1 MKKRILV
8 YGMTDNPGGI
18 ETYLMNVMQ
27 KLDEH
32 NVKFDFVCDFPN
44 IAYAD
49 LISKYGSK
57 VYFIPAKSK
66 GLLKHW
72 KELYKVLKQHKE
84 YRTVYFNILD
94 AGAAFTLV
102 IPWILRRKIV
112 THSHNGE
119 TDKKKLH
126 KYCKSALV
134 LMTSQYLTCSEIASK
149 FMFGSS
155 KRVQD
160 KVIVIPNAI
169 DVEKYKYSENIRIQK
184 RKELNIPDDKVVIG
198 HVGRLSIQKNPFG
211 MLDIFKE
218 TLKKDKNVI
227 LLSIGTGELEAE
239 VKEYAS
245 RIGVEEQ
252 VKFMG
257 KRADVA
263 ELFQAMDVFFLPSFY
278 EGLPIVALEAQ
289 AAGLSCVL
297 SNNITK
303 EVNITGNVSFVDLDA
318 TFEEWSNE
326 LLKHA
331 RLERNNVKEIWKT
344 SEYNLENFEYEIKKI
359 EKCLLEKNN

>member
-1 MKKRILV
+1 MEKRILV

-27 KLDEH
+27 KLAEH
-32 NVKFDFVCDFPN
+32 NVKFDFICDFPSV
-44 IAYAD
+44 AYAE
-49 LISKYGSK
+49 LIAKYDSK

-72 KELYKVLKQHKE
+72 NELYKVLKQHKE

-94 AGAAFTLV
+94 AGAVFTMV

-126 KYCKSALV
+126 KYCRPVLT
-134 LMTSQYLTCSEIASK
+134 LMTNQYLTCSEIASK
-149 FMFGSS
+149 FMFGSN
-155 KRVQD
+155 KKIQD
-160 KVIVIPNAI
+160 KVIKIPNAI
-169 DVEKYKYSENIRIQK
+169 DIEKYKYDEDIRILK
-184 RKELNIPDDKVVIG
+184 RKELNISEEQLVIG
-198 HVGRLSIQKNPFG
+198 HIGRMSIQKNPLG

-218 TLKKDKNVI
+218 TLKKDKRVV
-227 LLSIGTGELEAE
+227 LLSVGTGELQAE
-239 VKEYAS
+239 VREYAS

-252 VKFMG
+252 VKFLG
-257 KRADVA
+257 KRADV
-263 ELFQAMDVFFLPSFY
+263 EDLLQVMDVFFLPSFY

-297 SNNITK
+297 SNNITN
-303 EVNITGNVSFVDLDA
+303 EVDITGNVSFIDIDA
-318 TFEEWSNE
+318 PYEEWANE

-331 RLERNNVKEIWKT
+331 KLERNNVKEIWKT